1 MKDLNARLPGPGYRL
16 AACAAVAMAGLAL
29 LGAGCAGKAARPAAL
44 AAEVPT
50 PDSIANAFFERAQDE
65 YYQLNPTTAATL
77 GYRLRYGEWTDNSEA
92 GDRARLKLARRHLA
106 ELRDIDRASLGA
118 DAQLSWD
125 IFEYLQEQR
134 IRSYRWRNHSY
145 VFAKSGPH
153 TSLPAFLVNSHRVE
167 DEADALAYISR
178 LAGIHEYVA
187 TALARARDAEER
199 GVLPPAFVFGYVE
212 SDARNVITGRPFD
225 AGPGDSP
232 LLADFRAK
240 VQALDL
246 PEERRGELVAAAEAA
261 LVASVGPA
269 YEAVIDWARSAATR
283 ATADDGVWKLPHGAA
298 YYDHLLAQY
307 TTTGLTAAQV
317 HDIGLREV
325 ARIHEEMRA
334 IMTRVGFDGD
344 LQDFFAFVRNDD
356 RFYYPDTP
364 EGRAAYLARA
374 TYIIDTMRKR
384 LPDLFLTVPQAD
396 IVVKAVEPFREK
408 SAGKAFYQRPSADGS
423 RPGTYYANLHDMREM
438 PTTEME
444 ALAYHEGIPGHH
456 MQIAIAGEQ
465 AALPRFRRFGGFTAF
480 SEGWGLY
487 SERLPKEIGFYAD
500 PYSDFGRLTLELVRA
515 VRLVVDTGLH
525 AKHWTR
531 EDVIRYH
538 LENTPLPEGAV
549 VRATER
555 YILNPGQATAY
566 TVGMLKILELRER
579 AAGALG
585 ERFDLRAFHD
595 VILRNG
601 GLPLTLLEQQV
612 ERWIDGARE

>member
-1 MKDLNARLPGPGYRL
+1 MTDLTVEDPGVARCWTRRMRL
-16 AACAAVAMAGLAL
+16 AVSGLAL
-29 LGAGCAGKAARPAAL
+29 LGAGCAGQPAVPVTPAAP
-44 AAEVPT
+44 ART

-65 YYQLNPTTAATL
+65 YYQLNPTIAATL
-77 GYRLRYGEWTDNSEA
+77 GYRLRYGEWTDNTEA
-92 GDRARLKLARRHLA
+92 GERARLELARRHLA

-125 IFEYLQEQR
+125 IFEYQQEQR
-134 IRSYRWRNHSY
+134 IQSYRWRNHRY

-153 TSLPAFLVNSHRVE
+153 TSAPAFLVNSHRIE
-167 DEADALAYISR
+167 DEADALAYVSR
-178 LAGIHEYVA
+178 LAGLHEYFS
-187 TALARARDAEER
+187 TALERAREAEAR
-199 GVLPPAFVFGYVE
+199 GVLPPAFVFGYIE
-212 SDARNVITGRPFD
+212 SDANNVITGRPFD

-240 VQALDL
+240 VRALDL
-246 PEERRGELVAAAEAA
+246 PEERRAELVAAAEAA
-261 LVASVGPA
+261 LQASVRPA
-269 YEAVIDWARSAATR
+269 YEAVIEWARSAAGR
-283 ATADDGVWKLPHGAA
+283 ASADDGVWKLPHGEA

-307 TTTGLTAAQV
+307 TTTDLTAAQV
-317 HDIGLREV
+317 HDIGLGEV
-325 ARIHEEMRA
+325 ARIHEQMRA
-334 IMTRVGFDGD
+334 IMTRVGFGGD
-344 LQDFFAFVRNDD
+344 LQDFFAFIRNDD

-384 LPDLFLTVPQAD
+384 LPDLFLTIPQAD

-465 AALPRFRRFGGFTAF
+465 AALPRFRRFGNFTAF

-500 PYSDFGRLTLELVRA
+500 PYSDFGRLTLELARA

-525 AKHWTR
+525 AKRWTR

-566 TVGMLKILELRER
+566 TIGLLKILELRER

-595 VILRNG
+595 VILSNG
-601 GLPLTLLEQQV
+601 GVPLTLLEQQV
-612 ERWIDGARE
+612 ERWIDSVRS